1 MTDAPRDAVSAARI
15 AEALAQV
22 RARRGGDGTV
32 RYPTPEQTAV
42 IEADPREP
50 ALVVAGAGSGK
61 TETMANRVLWLV
73 ANGHVAP
80 SEVLGLTFTR
90 KAAGELAE
98 RIRER
103 LAELHEAG
111 LTSEDHD
118 LFDAPEISTYNS
130 FASGVF
136 RDNAL
141 VLGRDGDGVVLGDAA
156 AWQLAR
162 SVVVRST
169 DPRLERL
176 DKRLDA
182 VVEAT
187 IRIAAGLADN
197 AADPERVRALARRV
211 AAMRELPLG
220 DRHER
225 ADALA
230 TMDDIAQ
237 LELLVDLAVEYDAAK
252 RARGAVDYADQ
263 IQLALRAVQKRPE
276 AGEELRTRFR
286 IVLLDEYQD
295 TSVVQTELLAQ
306 LFAGTPVTA
315 VGDPNQSIY
324 GWRGASASNLGEFRE
339 RFRARDGGPAPDFT
353 LATSW
358 RNGERILD
366 AANAL
371 VARGDTPVP
380 VPTLAPRRGASAH
393 PVDAA
398 FLETVAE
405 EAAHTARWLR
415 ERLAEARARSGRPAT
430 AALLLRA
437 RKTQQHFLDALRE
450 EGVPYHVLGVGGL
463 LAEPEIADLVS
474 ALRVIDSPDSGREL
488 VRLLAGARWRVG
500 VADLDVLREVSGW
513 LERHDAAERGI
524 LSDEVQQRM
533 RESVADGEGG
543 SIVDALEFIG
553 RVPPTHR
560 ALAGFSPLGLER
572 LRDAAAFFD
581 RLRARAG
588 LELPEL
594 VVLVAHELRLD
605 IELAANESRTAGEAN
620 LDALLDALSGYL
632 AIAETATLGGFL
644 SWLTEAEQREDLTPR
659 PEDPEPGT
667 VQVLTVHG
675 AKGLE
680 WDIVAVPRLVEDE
693 LPARPVEGYGGWL
706 GFGRFP
712 WPERGDARHLPHL
725 DLDAIDS
732 RKAFADAVKRFRAD
746 VTEHYRAE
754 ERRLAYV
761 AVTRARDRL
770 LVTGSFW
777 GGQLRPRTP
786 SRFLV
791 ELAAAGVIAPLP
803 EASAS
808 DGPPAGAEPEVIRW
822 PHDPFGSRAR
832 AVHAAAEAVR
842 AATPALVGPWERE
855 ARLLLQER
863 ARRRS
868 RDGVV
873 PLPVRI
879 PASAFKD
886 YVTDPDAVA
895 AELRRPMPE
904 RPYRATR
911 LGTLFHSWV
920 EERYGRVG
928 GADELDAAPFELDDA
943 GEPVDAERLAELQ
956 ATFEASP
963 WAQLRPVEV
972 EREIHLPFDGRI
984 VICKIDA
991 VYRHGER
998 FEVVDWKTGRAP
1010 RDEADLERKQLQ
1022 LALYRL
1028 AYARWEG
1035 IDPERI
1041 DAAFYFVADD
1051 AVVRPPRID
1060 GEEQLLARWRAVF
1073 GPSAPQ
1079 LEERTRAG
1087 FAG

>member
-1 MTDAPRDAVSAARI
+1 MTEPARATTVSAARI
-15 AEALAQV
+15 AEALAEV
-22 RARRGGDGTV
+22 RAARGGDGVV
-32 RYPTPEQTAV
+32 RYPTHEQVAV

-80 SEVLGLTFTR
+80 AEVLGLTFTR

-111 LTSEDHD
+111 LTPDGHD

-130 FASGVF
+130 FASTVF

-141 VLGRDGDGVVLGDAA
+141 VLGRDGDGVVLGEAA

-169 DPRLERL
+169 DPRLENL

-197 AADPERVRALARRV
+197 AADPERVRELGRRF
-211 AAMRELPLG
+211 AGMRDLPLG
-220 DRHER
+220 DRYER
-225 ADALA
+225 AEVAK
-230 TMDDIAQ
+230 TIDDLAQ
-237 LELLVDLAVEYDAAK
+237 LELLVDLAGEYDAAK

-263 IQLALRAVQKRPE
+263 VVLALRAVEKRPD
-276 AGEELRTRFR
+276 AAAELRSRFR
-286 IVLLDEYQD
+286 VVLLDEYQD
-295 TSVVQTELLAQ
+295 TSVVQTELLAL

-339 RFRARDGGPAPDFT
+339 RFRATDGAPAPAFT

-371 VARGDTPVP
+371 VARGETAIP
-380 VPTLAPRRGASAH
+380 VPTLTARPGASSHA
-393 PVDAA
+393 VDTA
-398 FLETVAE
+398 FPETVAE
-405 EAAHTARWLR
+405 EAAHVAAWLR
-415 ERLAEARARSGRPAT
+415 DRLTQARARSGRPGT

-437 RKTQQHFLDALRE
+437 RKTQQYFLDAMRE
-450 EGVPYHVLGVGGL
+450 AGVPYHVLGVGGL

-474 ALRVIDSPDSGREL
+474 ALRVIDSPDAGLEL
-488 VRLLAGARWRVG
+488 VRLLAGARWRIG

-513 LERHDAAERGI
+513 LARHDAAESGI

-543 SIVDALEFIG
+543 SIVDALEFVG
-553 RVPPTHR
+553 RVPETHR
-560 ALAGFSPLGLER
+560 ALEGFSPEGLAR
-572 LRDAAAFFD
+572 MRDAAALFA
-581 RLRARAG
+581 RLRSRTG

-594 VVLVAHELRLD
+594 IVLVAHELRLD
-605 IELAANESRTAGEAN
+605 LELAANETRTAGEAN

-644 SWLTEAEQREDLTPR
+644 AWLKEAEQREDLTPR

-693 LPARPVEGYGGWL
+693 LPARPLEGYGGWL
-706 GFGRFP
+706 AFGRFP
-712 WPERGDARHLPHL
+712 WPERGDAAQLPRF
-725 DLDAIDS
+725 DLDRIDS
-732 RKAFADAVKRFRAD
+732 RKAFSDETKRFREA
-746 VTEHYRAE
+746 VAEHYRAE

-761 AVTRARDRL
+761 AVTRARDHL

-777 GGQLRPRTP
+777 GGQTRPRVP
-786 SRFLV
+786 SRFLR
-791 ELAAAGVIAPLP
+791 ELAEAGVIAAPP
-803 EASAS
+803 EASATEA
-808 DGPPAGAEPEVIRW
+808 PPPGAEPEITRW
-822 PHDPFGSRAR
+822 PHEPFGTRAA
-832 AVHAAAEAVR
+832 AVRAAAEAVR
-842 AATPALVGPWERE
+842 AAEPALAGPWAREAELLLEERE
-855 ARLLLQER
+855 
-863 ARRRS
+863 RRRT

-928 GADELDAAPFELDDA
+928 GADELDAAPFELDDE
-943 GEPVDAERLAELQ
+943 GEVVDAERLAELQ
-956 ATFEASP
+956 ATFERSP
-963 WAQLRPVEV
+963 WAELRPVEV
-972 EREIHLPFDGRI
+972 EREIHLPFDGRV

-991 VYRHGER
+991 VYRRGDR
-998 FEVVDWKTGRAP
+998 YEVVDWKTGKAP
-1010 RDEADLERKQLQ
+1010 RDDADLERKQLQ

-1035 IDPERI
+1035 IDPALI

-1051 AVVRPPRID
+1051 RVIRPEHID
-1060 GEEQLLARWRAVF
+1060 TEEELLARWRAVF
-1073 GPSAPQ
+1073 PSA
-1079 LEERTRAG
+1079 
-1087 FAG
+1087 

>member
-1 MTDAPRDAVSAARI
+1 MTEPAASGSRVTAARI
-15 AEALAQV
+15 AEALAEV
-22 RARRGGDGTV
+22 RATRGGDGVV

-80 SEVLGLTFTR
+80 AEVLGLTFTR

-111 LTSEDHD
+111 LTPEGHD

-130 FASGVF
+130 FASAVF

-141 VLGRDGDGVVLGDAA
+141 VLGRDGDGVVLGEAA

-162 SVVVRST
+162 SVVIRST
-169 DPRLERL
+169 DPRLASL

-197 AADPERVRALARRV
+197 AADPERVCELGRRF

-225 ADALA
+225 ADVLK
-230 TMDDIAQ
+230 TIDDLAQ
-237 LELLVDLAVEYDAAK
+237 LELLVDLAAEYDAAK

-263 IQLALRAVQKRPE
+263 VVLALRAVEKRAE
-276 AGEELRTRFR
+276 AGEELRARFR
-286 IVLLDEYQD
+286 VVLLDEYQD
-295 TSVVQTELLAQ
+295 TSVVQTELLAR

-324 GWRGASASNLGEFRE
+324 GWRGASASNLGEFRV
-339 RFRARDGGPAPDFT
+339 RFRATDGGPAPDFT

-371 VARGDTPVP
+371 VAGGDTPIP
-380 VPTLAPRRGASAH
+380 VPTLTARPGASAYA
-393 PVDAA
+393 VDSA
-398 FLETVAE
+398 FPETVAE
-405 EAAHTARWLR
+405 EAAHVAAWLR
-415 ERLAEARARSGRPAT
+415 ERLAEVERRTGRPGT

-437 RKTQQHFLDALRE
+437 RKTQQQFLDALRE
-450 EGVPYHVLGVGGL
+450 AGVRYHVLGVGGL

-474 ALRVIDSPDSGREL
+474 ALRVIDSPDAGLEL
-488 VRLLAGARWRVG
+488 VRLLAGARWRLG

-513 LERHDAAERGI
+513 LARHDAAESGI
-524 LSDEVQQRM
+524 LSDDVQQRM
-533 RESVADGEGG
+533 RDSVADGEGG
-543 SIVDALEFIG
+543 SIVDALEFVG
-553 RVPPTHR
+553 RVPETHR
-560 ALAGFSPLGLER
+560 ALEGFSAEGLAR
-572 LRDAAAFFD
+572 LRDAAALFD

-594 VVLVAHELRLD
+594 IVLVAHELRLD
-605 IELAANESRTAGEAN
+605 LELAANETRTAGEAN

-644 SWLTEAEQREDLTPR
+644 AWLKEAEQREDLTPR

-675 AKGLE
+675 SKGLE
-680 WDIVAVPRLVEDE
+680 WDVVAVPRLVEDE
-693 LPARPVEGYGGWL
+693 LPARPLEGYGGWL

-712 WPERGDARHLPHL
+712 WPERGDAAHLPVF
-725 DLDAIDS
+725 DLSRIDS
-732 RKAFADAVKRFRAD
+732 RKAFADEVKRFRERVVD
-746 VTEHYRAE
+746 HYRAE

-761 AVTRARDRL
+761 AVTRARDHL
-770 LVTGSFW
+770 LLTGSFW
-777 GGQLRPRTP
+777 GGQTRPRTA
-786 SRFLV
+786 SRFLR
-791 ELAAAGVIAPLP
+791 ELADAGVVAPLP
-803 EASAS
+803 EASAT
-808 DGPPAGAEPEVIRW
+808 DAPPPGAEPEVTRW
-822 PHDPFGSRAR
+822 PHDPFGSRA
-832 AVHAAAEAVR
+832 AAVR
-842 AATPALVGPWERE
+842 AAAAAVRTAAPALDGPWARELALLLEERE
-855 ARLLLQER
+855 
-863 ARRRS
+863 RRRS
-868 RDGVV
+868 REGVV

-928 GADELDAAPFELDDA
+928 GSDELDAAPFELDGD
-943 GEPVDAERLAELQ
+943 GEVVDAEKLAELQ
-956 ATFEASP
+956 ATFERSE

-972 EREIHLPFDGRI
+972 EREIHLPFDGRV

-991 VYRHGER
+991 VYRRGDR
-998 FEVVDWKTGRAP
+998 FEVVDWKTGKAP
-1010 RDEADLERKQLQ
+1010 RDAADLERKQLQ

-1035 IDPERI
+1035 IDPGLI
-1041 DAAFYFVADD
+1041 DAAFYFVHDD
-1051 AVVRPPRID
+1051 TVIRPDHID
-1060 GEEQLLARWRAVF
+1060 TEQELLARWRAAF
-1073 GPSAPQ
+1073 GAPP
-1079 LEERTRAG
+1079 A
-1087 FAG
+1087 

>member
-1 MTDAPRDAVSAARI
+1 MTEAPPTASASASAQAPVSAARI
-15 AEALAQV
+15 AEALAEV
-22 RARRGGDGTV
+22 RARTGGDGVV
-32 RYPTPEQTAV
+32 RHPTPEQTAV
-42 IEADPREP
+42 IEADPHEP

-80 SEVLGLTFTR
+80 AEVLGLTFTR
-90 KAAGELAE
+90 KAAGELAA

-103 LAELHEAG
+103 LGELHEAG
-111 LTSEDHD
+111 LTPDDHD

-130 FASGVF
+130 FASAVF

-141 VLGRDGDGVVLGDAA
+141 VLGRDGDGVVLGEAA

-162 SVVVRST
+162 SVVVRSS
-169 DPRLERL
+169 DPRLEEL

-197 AADPERVRALARRV
+197 AADPERVRELGRRF
-211 AAMRELPLG
+211 AAMRELPIGSNRGAFDAVLDQLG
-220 DRHER
+220 D
-225 ADALA
+225 LA
-230 TMDDIAQ
+230 A
-237 LELLVDLAVEYDAAK
+237 LELLVDLAGEYDAAK

-263 IQLALRAVQKRPE
+263 VVLALRAVQKRPA
-276 AGEELRTRFR
+276 AGQELRDRFR

-339 RFRARDGGPAPDFT
+339 RFRATDGGPAPDFT

-366 AANAL
+366 AANVL
-371 VARGDTPVP
+371 VAGGDSPIP
-380 VPTLAPRRGASAH
+380 VPTLAPRPHASAH
-393 PVDAA
+393 PVDVA
-398 FLETVAE
+398 FPETVAE

-415 ERLAEARARSGRPAT
+415 ERLAQARARSGRPAT

-450 EGVPYHVLGVGGL
+450 AGVPYHVLGVGGL

-474 ALRVIDSPDSGREL
+474 ALRVIDSPDSGLEL
-488 VRLLAGARWRVG
+488 VRLLAGARWRIG
-500 VADLDVLREVSGW
+500 VADLDALREVSGW
-513 LERHDAAERGI
+513 LARHDAAESGI

-543 SIVDALEFIG
+543 SIVDALEFVG

-560 ALAGFSPLGLER
+560 ALEAFSVTGRER

-581 RLRARAG
+581 RLRARSA

-594 VVLVAHELRLD
+594 IVLVAHELRLD
-605 IELAANESRTAGEAN
+605 LELAANETRTAGDAN

-644 SWLTEAEQREDLTPR
+644 AWLREAEQREDLTPR

-675 AKGLE
+675 SKGLE

-693 LPARPVEGYGGWL
+693 LPARPLEGYGGWL

-712 WPERGDARHLPHL
+712 WPERGDARHLPRF

-732 RKAFADAVKRFRAD
+732 RKAFSDEVKRFRAE
-746 VTEHYRAE
+746 VAEHYRAE

-761 AVTRARDRL
+761 AVTRARDHL

-777 GGQLRPRTP
+777 GGQTKPRVPSGFLR
-786 SRFLV
+786 
-791 ELAAAGVIAPLP
+791 ELAGAAVIAPLP
-803 EASAS
+803 EASAT
-808 DGPPAGAEPEVIRW
+808 DAPPEGGQPEVTRW
-822 PHDPFGSRAR
+822 PHEPFGAR
-832 AVHAAAEAVR
+832 AAAVRAAAEAVR
-842 AATPALVGPWERE
+842 EAEPALLGAWARE
-855 ARLLLQER
+855 AELLLEER

-868 RDGVV
+868 SDGVV

-886 YVTDPDAVA
+886 YVSDPDAVA

-920 EERYGRVG
+920 EERYGRIG
-928 GADELDAAPFELDDA
+928 GSDELDAAPFELDDG

-956 ATFEASP
+956 ATFESSP
-963 WAQLRPVEV
+963 WARLRPVEV
-972 EREIHLPFDGRI
+972 EREIHLPFDGRV

-998 FEVVDWKTGRAP
+998 YEVVDWKTGKAP
-1010 RDEADLERKQLQ
+1010 RDDADLERKQLQ

-1035 IDPERI
+1035 IDPELI

-1051 AVVRPPRID
+1051 QVVRPPRID
-1060 GEEQLLARWRAVF
+1060 TEQQLLDRWRAVF
-1073 GPSAPQ
+1073 G
-1079 LEERTRAG
+1079 
-1087 FAG
+1087 

>member
-1 MTDAPRDAVSAARI
+1 MTETASRGAGPVTAARI
-15 AEALAQV
+15 AEALAEV
-22 RARRGGDGTV
+22 RAARGGDGVV
-32 RYPTPEQTAV
+32 RRPTPEQTAV

-80 SEVLGLTFTR
+80 AEVLGLTFTR

-103 LAELHEAG
+103 LVELHEAG
-111 LTSEDHD
+111 LTPEGHD

-130 FASGVF
+130 FASAVF

-141 VLGRDGDGVVLGDAA
+141 VLGRDGDGVVLGEAA

-162 SVVVRST
+162 SVVIRSL
-169 DPRLERL
+169 DPRLETL

-197 AADPERVRALARRV
+197 AADPERVRALGRRF
-211 AAMRELPLG
+211 AELRELPIGSTRGTFDAVLDQIG
-220 DRHER
+220 D
-225 ADALA
+225 L
-230 TMDDIAQ
+230 AQ
-237 LELLVDLAVEYDAAK
+237 LELLVDLAAEYDAAK

-263 IQLALRAVQKRPE
+263 VVLALRAVEKRPD
-276 AGEELRTRFR
+276 AAEELRTRFR
-286 IVLLDEYQD
+286 VVLLDEYQD
-295 TSVVQTELLAQ
+295 TSVVQTELLARI
-306 LFAGTPVTA
+306 FAGAPVTA

-339 RFRARDGGPAPDFT
+339 RFRTTDGAPAPDFT

-371 VARGDTPVP
+371 VAGGRAPID
-380 VPTLAPRRGASAH
+380 VPTLVARPGASAH
-393 PVDAA
+393 PVATA
-398 FLETVAE
+398 FPETLGE
-405 EAAHTARWLR
+405 EAAAVASWLR
-415 ERLAEARARSGRPAT
+415 ERLAESRARSGAPGT

-450 EGVPYHVLGVGGL
+450 AGVPYHVLGIGGL

-474 ALRVIDSPDSGREL
+474 ALRVIESPDAGLEL
-488 VRLLAGARWRVG
+488 LRLLAGARWRVG
-500 VADLDVLREVSGW
+500 VADLDALREVSGW
-513 LERHDAAERGI
+513 LARHDAAESGI
-524 LSDEVQQRM
+524 LPDEVQQRM
-533 RESVADGEGG
+533 RDSVADGEGG
-543 SIVDALEFIG
+543 SIVDALEFVG
-553 RVPPTHR
+553 RVPATHR
-560 ALAGFSPLGLER
+560 ALERFSPDGLAR
-572 LRDAAAFFD
+572 LRDAAALVD

-605 IELAANESRTAGEAN
+605 LELAANETRTAGEAN

-644 SWLTEAEQREDLTPR
+644 GWLKEAEQREDLSPR

-680 WDIVAVPRLVEDE
+680 WDVVAVPRLVEDE

-712 WPERGDARHLPHL
+712 WPERGDAAQLPRFEL
-725 DLDAIDS
+725 DRIDS
-732 RKAFADAVKRFRAD
+732 RKAFSDEVKRFREEVAD
-746 VTEHYRAE
+746 HYRAE

-761 AVTRARDRL
+761 AVTRARDHL
-770 LVTGSFW
+770 LLSGSFW
-777 GGQLRPRTP
+777 GGQTRPRTP

-791 ELAAAGVIAPLP
+791 ELADAGVVAPP
-803 EASAS
+803 PAASAS
-808 DGPPAGAEPEVIRW
+808 DAPPPGGEPEVTRW
-822 PHDPFGSRAR
+822 PHEPFGSRGA
-832 AVHAAAEAVR
+832 AVR
-842 AATPALVGPWERE
+842 AAAAAVQTAEPAVVGPWARE
-855 ARLLLQER
+855 AELLLEER
-863 ARRRS
+863 ARRRN

-886 YVTDPDAVA
+886 YVSDPDAVA

-943 GEPVDAERLAELQ
+943 GEVVDAERLAELQ
-956 ATFEASP
+956 ATFERSP
-963 WAQLRPVEV
+963 WAERRPVEV
-972 EREIHLPFDGRI
+972 EREIHLPFDGRV

-991 VYRHGER
+991 VYREGDR
-998 FEVVDWKTGRAP
+998 YEVVDWKTGKAP
-1010 RDEADLERKQLQ
+1010 QDDADLERKQLQ

-1035 IDPERI
+1035 IDPGLI

-1051 AVVRPPRID
+1051 RVVRPEHID
-1060 GEEQLLARWRAVF
+1060 SEEELLARWRTAFPV
-1073 GPSAPQ
+1073 G
-1079 LEERTRAG
+1079 
-1087 FAG
+1087 

>member
-1 MTDAPRDAVSAARI
+1 MTDVAPGASAAARAPGAPPVSAARI
-15 AEALAQV
+15 AEALAEV

-32 RYPTPEQTAV
+32 YYPTPEQTAV
-42 IEADPREP
+42 IEADPGEP

-73 ANGHVAP
+73 ANGHVEPA
-80 SEVLGLTFTR
+80 EVLGLTFTR

-98 RIRER
+98 RIRHR

-111 LTSEDHD
+111 LMGEGHD

-130 FASGVF
+130 FASAVF

-141 VLGRDGDGVVLGDAA
+141 VLGRDGDGVVLGEAA

-162 SVVVRST
+162 TIVVRST
-169 DPRLERL
+169 DPRLGEL
-176 DKRLDA
+176 DASLDA

-197 AADPERVRALARRV
+197 AADPERVRALGRRF

-225 ADALA
+225 ADTLSTIEDVAH
-230 TMDDIAQ
+230 
-237 LELLVDLAVEYDAAK
+237 LELLVDLAAEYDAAK

-263 IQLALRAVQKRPE
+263 VALALRAVEKRPD
-276 AGEELRTRFR
+276 AGEELRSRFR

-295 TSVVQTELLAQ
+295 TSVVQTALLARI
-306 LFAGTPVTA
+306 FAGSAVTA

-324 GWRGASASNLGEFRE
+324 GWRGASASNLGEFRDQ
-339 RFRARDGGPAPDFT
+339 FRTTDGRPAPDFT

-371 VARGDTPVP
+371 VAGGDTPVP
-380 VPTLAPRRGASAH
+380 VPTLAPQPRASAY
-393 PVDAA
+393 PVDSA
-398 FLETVAE
+398 FPETLDE
-405 EAAHTARWLR
+405 EAAHVAAWMRD
-415 ERLAEARARSGRPAT
+415 RLDEAVRAGRPAT
-430 AALLLRA
+430 AALLMRA
-437 RKTQQHFLDALRE
+437 RKTQQHFLDALSAA
-450 EGVPYHVLGVGGL
+450 GVRYHVLGVAGL

-474 ALRVIDSPDSGREL
+474 ALRVLDSPDAGREL
-488 VRLLAGARWRVG
+488 VRLLAGARWRIG
-500 VADLDVLREVSGW
+500 VADLDALREVSGW
-513 LERHDAAERGI
+513 LARHDAAESGI

-543 SIVDALEFIG
+543 SIVDALEFVG
-553 RVPPTHR
+553 RVPDTHR
-560 ALAGFSPLGLER
+560 ALAAFSPTGLAR
-572 LRDAAAFFD
+572 LRDASAFFD
-581 RLRARAG
+581 RLRARTG

-594 VVLVAHELRLD
+594 LVLVARELRLD
-605 IELAANESRTAGEAN
+605 LELAANETRTAGEAN
-620 LDALLDALSGYL
+620 IDALLDALSGYL
-632 AIAETATLGGFL
+632 ALAETATLSGFL
-644 SWLTEAEQREDLTPR
+644 AWLREAEQREDLTPR

-675 AKGLE
+675 SKGLE
-680 WDIVAVPRLVEDE
+680 WDIVAVPRFVEDE
-693 LPARPVEGYGGWL
+693 LPARPREGYAGWL

-712 WPERGDARHLPHL
+712 WPERGDAQHLPRF
-725 DLDAIDS
+725 DLDGIHS
-732 RKAFADAVKRFRAD
+732 RKDFAGEVKRFREH
-746 VTEHYRAE
+746 VVEHYRAE

-761 AVTRARDRL
+761 AVTRARHHL

-777 GGQLRPRTP
+777 GGQTRPRTA
-786 SRFLV
+786 SCFLK
-791 ELAAAGVIAPLP
+791 ELADAEVIAPLP

-808 DGPPAGAEPEVIRW
+808 EQPPEGAEPDVIRW
-822 PHDPFGSRAR
+822 PHDPFGARGR

-842 AATPALVGPWERE
+842 NADAAVTGPWARE
-855 ARLLLQER
+855 ARLLLEER
-863 ARRRS
+863 ARRRT

-920 EERYGRVG
+920 EERYGRAG
-928 GADELDAAPFELDDA
+928 GSDELDAAPYELDDP
-943 GEPVDAERLAELQ
+943 GEPVDAERLAQLQ

-963 WAQLRPVEV
+963 WAAVRPVEV

-991 VYRHGER
+991 IYQHGER

-1010 RDEADLERKQLQ
+1010 KDEADLERKQLQ

-1028 AYARWEG
+1028 AYAHWKG
-1035 IDPERI
+1035 IDPELI

-1060 GEEQLLARWRAVF
+1060 SEEQLLARWRAVF
-1073 GPSAPQ
+1073 G
-1079 LEERTRAG
+1079 RG
-1087 FAG
+1087 